1 MNELCKMCAYEH
13 SDCKGNKEYTSF
25 KCDYYKKPQVFN
37 AKQAAERIAEL
48 RWLLDD
54 TLDKYFSLMGRT
66 MWRPLSHID
75 AGLGTDFPYE
85 RDGEWVIVTDGK
97 TISVERI
104 KKDCYDH
111 FYPNGRWFEL
121 EDVVAWMPLPEPY
134 KDGDTND

>member
-54 TLDKYFSLMGRT
+54 TLDKYFSLLGRT
-66 MWRPLSHID
+66 IKQEEETAERVGEWIYHID
-75 AGLGTDFPYE
+75 DLFPEESTQECSLCHKHEY
-85 RDGEWVIVTDGK
+85 
-97 TISVERI
+97 I
-104 KKDCYDH
+104 KLNNENYC
-111 FYPNGRWFEL
+111 PNCGARM
-121 EDVVAWMPLPEPY
+121 EDE
-134 KDGDTND
+134 